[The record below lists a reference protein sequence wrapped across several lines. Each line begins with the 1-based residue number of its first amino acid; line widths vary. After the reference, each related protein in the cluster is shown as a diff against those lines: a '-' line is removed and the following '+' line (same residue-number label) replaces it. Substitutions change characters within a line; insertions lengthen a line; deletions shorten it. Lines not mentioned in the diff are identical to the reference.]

1 VKTVRPLLVQGNR
14 KLGEAIHR
22 FDLPAI
28 GTCPGSTSLCRSVC
42 YASSGRF
49 LLAAVSER
57 LDWCYEQSLRKD
69 FAGRVVREIVRKG
82 VLVCR
87 IHTSGDI
94 YDAEYANKWL
104 SVMRLCPLVKFYLY
118 TRSYRIKAIARV
130 LEEMAALPNVRV
142 WFSIDSETGTPD
154 RVPPGVRVAF
164 LQLTEEDLPEAADL
178 VFRVRKLRRKIPL
191 PLTCPNE
198 TEKGKEM
205 GLTCGF
211 CSRCWRDE
219 HE

>member
-28 GTCPGSTSLCRSVC
+28 GTCPGSSSLCRSVC

-57 LDWCYEQSLRKD
+57 LEWCYTQSLRKD

-87 IHTSGDI
+87 IHTSGDF
-94 YDAEYANKWL
+94 YNAEYARKWL
-104 SVMRLCPLVKFYLY
+104 SVMRQCPTVKFYLY
-118 TRSYRIKAIARV
+118 TRSYRIEAIAKV
-130 LEEMAALPNVRV
+130 LEDMAALQNVRV
-142 WFSIDSETGTPD
+142 WYSTDSETGVPA
-154 RVPPGVRVAF
+154 RIPPGVQLAF
-164 LQLTEEDLPEAADL
+164 LQLAEDDLPEMANL

-198 TEKGKEM
+198 TDYGRER
-205 GLTCGF
+205 GLTCGS
-211 CSRCWRDE
+211 CKRCFGY
-219 HE
+219 